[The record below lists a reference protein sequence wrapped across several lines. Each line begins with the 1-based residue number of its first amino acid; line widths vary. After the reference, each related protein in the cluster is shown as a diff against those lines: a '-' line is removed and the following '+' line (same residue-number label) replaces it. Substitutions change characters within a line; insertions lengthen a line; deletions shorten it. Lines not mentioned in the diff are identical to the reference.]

1 MFKTAIFVDID
12 NQTLNPFGCQTI
24 QSLIRGGVLVMTP
37 NMINLMNY
45 VEYNHDMIVVIG
57 DVESLLEMGLSVRS
71 NAKYVKDIPECIKYL
86 SRSYT
91 HQPWW
96 LLCENRMVN
105 ELIWH
110 GVIMDVH
117 LSKNYAKRHSAEW
130 NECHKINVQQDII
143 FDRELL
149 KPVDGMDTGF
159 ELVSNARDTFGSQ
172 KNRIRHYCRR
182 NHEESYLLATMNDII
197 TNGFRQNNRTGICSR
212 ATFGKQFQYMMT
224 ERIDP
229 NTGESSFRLPLLT
242 TKKMFV
248 RGIFAELKWFLSGS
262 TDSKELESQGVNI
275 WKGNSSREFLDSR
288 GLTEYEEGECG
299 PIYGFQFRHFAAQYV
314 QGKNNYDNE
323 GIDQVQRCIESLKN
337 DPFSRR
343 HVISLWN
350 VEDLNKMCLVP
361 CHLLYQFM
369 VHEENGQKYLSLS
382 MYQRSADLFH
392 GVPFNVSSMG
402 FLLMLMCHQ
411 VGMKPYKLI
420 HSIGDAHVYESHV
433 SAVKEQLQR
442 DPCMFPYVSIQS
454 DVKPD
459 IKDYNFEDIVI
470 EDYYSHNM
478 IKADMVV

>member
-1 MFKTAIFVDID
+1 MFKTAIFIDID
-12 NQTLNPFGCQTI
+12 NQSLNPFGCQTI
-24 QSLIRGGVLVMTP
+24 QSLLRGGVLVITP
-37 NMINLMNY
+37 NMVDLMNY
-45 VEYNHDMIVVIG
+45 AEYNHDTIIVIG
-57 DVESLLEMGLSVRS
+57 EVESALEMGLNVSS
-71 NAKYVKDIPECIKYL
+71 NSKYVKDIPECIKYL
-86 SRSYT
+86 SRSYP

-96 LLCENRMVN
+96 LLCENSMIN
-105 ELIWH
+105 ELIWR

-117 LSKNYAKRHSAEW
+117 LSKNYAKHHTAEW
-130 NECHKINVQQDII
+130 NQCRKFAVHQDTM
-143 FDRELL
+143 FDRDLL
-149 KPVDGMDTGF
+149 KNIDGLDTGF

-172 KNRIRHYCRR
+172 KNHIRHYCRR
-182 NHEESYLLATMNDII
+182 NREESFLLATMHDIL
-197 TNGFRQNNRTGICSR
+197 TNGFLQNNRTGIRSR
-212 ATFGKQFQYMMT
+212 AIFGKQFQYMMT

-229 NTGESSFRLPLLT
+229 DTGESSFRLPLLT

-248 RGIFAELKWFLSGS
+248 RGVFAELKWFLSGS

-299 PIYGFQFRHFAAQYV
+299 PIYGFQFRHFGAQYL

-323 GIDQVQRCIESLKN
+323 GIDQVHKCINSLRT

-382 MYQRSADLFH
+382 MYQRSADLLH
-392 GVPFNVSSMG
+392 GVPFNVASIGM
-402 FLLMLMCHQ
+402 FLILMCHQ
-411 VGMKPYKLI
+411 VNMKPHKLI
-420 HSIGDAHVYESHV
+420 HSIGDAHIYESHTD
-433 SAVKEQLQR
+433 AVKKQLQR

-459 IKDYNFEDIVI
+459 IKDYNFEDIAI
-470 EDYYSHNM
+470 DDYYSHNM